1 MATEVRRIEYFYCNV
16 HDRPGEGARLLSALA
31 DSGVN
36 LLAFNAIPM
45 GLAQTQMVL
54 FPERPELLVRAA
66 EDEGFDLQGPHSAL
80 LIHGDD
86 AIGALAVL
94 HRRLADT
101 GINVSA
107 SVGVTD
113 GRGGYSAVVYLNAHE
128 ADRAA
133 SALRMLDDG

>member
-1 MATEVRRIEYFYCNV
+1 MATEVRRVEYFYCNV

-31 DSGVN
+31 DAGVN

-54 FPERPELLVRAA
+54 FPEQPDLLVRAA
-66 EDEGFDLQGPHSAL
+66 EDEGFDLDGPHAAL
-80 LIHGDD
+80 MIRGDD
-86 AIGALAVL
+86 EIGALAVL

-113 GRGGYSAVVYLNAHE
+113 GRGGFSAVVYLNAHD
-128 ADRAA
+128 ADRAEH
-133 SALRMLDDG
+133 ALRAVAIG